1 MIGTDDAGELA
12 GRVALVT
19 GSADG
24 IGRAIARALAER
36 GAAIMLHDIKA
47 DVLARTADE
56 IRTMGAGVAAL
67 GVDIRDRPAVQ
78 TALDDAVREL
88 GGVDILVNNAG
99 VGLMGP
105 GALDEVTEEDFD
117 RMFAVHVKG
126 AFQVT
131 QMVVPGMKQRGYG
144 RIVNIASN
152 RGQVGFTS
160 GSHYS
165 GAKAALIGLTKAWAK
180 ELAPAGIL
188 VNAIAPGVVKTP
200 MTMAHGLDAIREEA
214 DDNLLKR
221 WAEPEEIAA
230 TAAFLV
236 SGSGAYYTGQ
246 VLCPNGGDPVVGI

>member
-1 MIGTDDAGELA
+1 MTGLAFAGH
-12 GRVALVT
+12 VALVT

-24 IGRAIARALAER
+24 IGKTIAYRLAER
-36 GAAIMLHDIKA
+36 GAAIVLHDIKN
-47 DVLARTADE
+47 DELAATATE
-56 IRTMGAGVAAL
+56 IRERGVDVATMA
-67 GVDIRDRPAVQ
+67 VDIRDGAAMRTAFDKAVGEVG
-78 TALDDAVREL
+78 D
-88 GGVDILVNNAG
+88 VDLLVNNAG

-105 GALDEVTEEDFD
+105 GALVDVTEDDFD

-131 QMVVPGMKQRGYG
+131 QMVVPGMKRRGYG

-180 ELAPAGIL
+180 ELAPSGIQ
-188 VNAIAPGVVKTP
+188 VNAVAPGVVKTP
-200 MTMAHGLDAIREEA
+200 MTMAHGIDAVHDEA
-214 DDNLLKR
+214 QDNLIKR
-221 WAEPEEIAA
+221 WAEPDEIAA
-230 TAAFLV
+230 TAVFLM
-236 SGSGAYYTGQ
+236 SPDGAYYTGQ

>member
-1 MIGTDDAGELA
+1 MTDRTFA

-24 IGRAIARALAER
+24 IGKAIACRLAEN
-36 GAAIMLHDIKA
+36 GASIILHDIKTDELA
-47 DVLARTADE
+47 TAATEILGLGVDVA
-56 IRTMGAGVAAL
+56 TMA
-67 GVDIRDRPAVQ
+67 VDIRDAPAMQ
-78 TALDDAVREL
+78 AAYDDAVAQL
-88 GGVDILVNNAG
+88 GDVDLLVNNAG

-105 GALDEVTEEDFD
+105 GALVDVTEEDFD

-131 QMVVPGMKQRGYG
+131 QMVVPGMKRRGFG

-180 ELAPAGIL
+180 ELAPSGIQ

-200 MTMAHGLDAIREEA
+200 MTMAHGIDAVHEEA
-214 DDNLLKR
+214 QDNLIKR
-221 WAEPEEIAA
+221 WADPNEIAA
-230 TAAFLV
+230 TAVFLM
-236 SGSGAYYTGQ
+236 SPDGAYYTGQ

>member
-1 MIGTDDAGELA
+1 MIGREFVGM
-12 GRVALVT
+12 VALVT

-24 IGRAIARALAER
+24 IGKAIAYRLAEH
-36 GAAIMLHDIKA
+36 GASIILHDIKTEELA
-47 DVLARTADE
+47 AAAAEIGELGVDVA
-56 IRTMGAGVAAL
+56 TMP
-67 GVDIRDRPAVQ
+67 VDIRDAAAMQAAFDKAVTEQ
-78 TALDDAVREL
+78 GD
-88 GGVDILVNNAG
+88 VDLLVNNAG

-105 GALDEVTEEDFD
+105 GELVDVTEEDFD

-131 QMVVPGMKQRGYG
+131 QMVVPGMRRQNYG

-180 ELAPAGIL
+180 ELAPSGIL
-188 VNAIAPGVVKTP
+188 VNAIAPGVVMTP
-200 MTMAHGLDAIREEA
+200 MTLAHGIDAVHEEA
-214 DDNLLKR
+214 QDNLVKR
-221 WAEPEEIAA
+221 WATPDEIAA
-230 TAAFLV
+230 TAVFLMAP
-236 SGSGAYYTGQ
+236 GGAYYTGQ